1 MPGVFGLST
10 LPMAMGRVNRAL
22 YNNGIP
28 PGFGIQLRGRL
39 GAYYPGLGSGS
50 VSLYA
55 SFAGRAYPHTY

>member
-22 YNNGIP
+22 YNDSIP

-39 GAYYPGLGSGS
+39 GNYYGVGTFNN
-50 VSLYA
+50 SLYG
-55 SFAGRAYPHTY
+55 SFVGRSYPHTY

>member
-1 MPGVFGLST
+1 MPGVFGTST

-39 GAYYPGLGSGS
+39 GNYYGLGGS
-50 VSLYA
+50 ANIRLYG
-55 SFAGRAYPHTY
+55 SFVGRSYPHTY

>member
-1 MPGVFGLST
+1 MPGVFGTST

-39 GAYYPGLGSGS
+39 GAYYYGITSNPIR
-50 VSLYA
+50 LYG
-55 SFAGRAYPHTY
+55 SFAGLSYPFTY

>member
-1 MPGVFGLST
+1 MPGVFGTST

-39 GAYYPGLGSGS
+39 GAYYGLGGS
-50 VSLYA
+50 ISLYG
-55 SFAGRAYPHTY
+55 SFAGRSYPHTY